1 MDAARCFQIRAADPA
16 DADAV
21 REIALEAYA
30 IYTPRIGRPPAPI
43 SADYATLIER
53 GEVWVA
59 DHGGRVIGFVVV
71 RPQDGSLLLENV
83 AVSPGHQRLGV
94 GRELIAFAE
103 ARARSLALSAVE
115 LYTNEHMVENIGY
128 YPRLGYVESGRRRQ
142 NGYDRVFFRKPV

>member
-1 MDAARCFQIRAADPA
+1 VTGFRIRAADPA

-21 REIALEAYA
+21 REIALAAYA

-43 SADYATLIER
+43 AADYGELIGR

-59 DHGGRVIGFVVV
+59 DEGGRVLGFVVV

-94 GRELIAFAE
+94 GRGLIAFAE
-103 ARARSLALSAVE
+103 ARARSLALPAVE
-115 LYTNEHMVENIGY
+115 LYTNEHMVENIRY

-142 NGYDRVFFRKPV
+142 DGYDRVFFRKPV